1 LNAFSDDPRHTEDL
15 HAWHVLRPLLAG
27 ANYLPWS
34 TGAMRPAGLVL
45 VCNEIVLRNRT
56 RIVECG
62 SGVSTVVLARLLRQR
77 ASGATIVALEH
88 DAHWAALVTD
98 MLRRE
103 SLLNLARVVQAPL
116 ADDPPWYGRGAMAEM
131 PDDVDLLVVDGPPA
145 QAPGHGTR
153 RAPALAAFEP
163 RLTETATVIL
173 DDANRPGEQQVLTG
187 WESETSWRFTIDPAA
202 GVAIGQRDESGRADP
217 RKPGDSSTLE

>member
-1 LNAFSDDPRHTEDL
+1 MNGFSDDPRHNEDL
-15 HAWHVLRPLLAG
+15 HAWHVLEPLLAG

-62 SGVSTVVLARLLRQR
+62 SGVSTVLLARLLRQR
-77 ASGATIVALEH
+77 VSGATIVSLEH
-88 DAHWAALVTD
+88 DAQWAALVTS

-103 SLLNLARVVQAPL
+103 SLLDIARVVLAPL
-116 ADDPPWYGRGAMAEM
+116 GGDPPWYAREAMTEM

-145 QAPGHGTR
+145 HAKGHGTR

-163 RLTETATVIL
+163 RLSETATIVL
-173 DDANRPGEQQVLTG
+173 DDADRPGERQVLTG
-187 WESETSWRFTIDPAA
+187 WESGTSWRFTIDAVA
-202 GVAIGQRDESGRADP
+202 GVAIGQRGTSG
-217 RKPGDSSTLE
+217 